1 MNANQSPEM
10 AVDTMKLELK
20 THIRSIQSLRGLDST
35 VIILEREVHELVQRL
50 VQSKIQLAQS

>member
-20 THIRSIQSLRGLDST
+20 TYIRSIQSLRGLDST

-50 VQSKIQLAQS
+50 VQSKI